1 MGDISLRIHF
11 LCLLCIYG
19 LPRGASTARNDYKKG
34 VIFEKVDSSVKAQNV
49 IAILALRCLFCHR
62 ERV

>member
-11 LCLLCIYG
+11 LCLLCLLCIYG

-34 VIFEKVDSSVKAQNV
+34 VIFEKVDSSVKAQIV
-49 IAILALRCLFCHR
+49 IASECN
-62 ERV
+62 ERGDP